1 LFGGFAFLLANMLY
15 ATYHGKPSVA
25 PLLSISTIFNPTAK
39 PMVMPV
45 NPADVFAGLV
55 LLTPLS
61 MTFEV
66 LLWRGYRDLPADR
79 VPVVRQPPRPE
90 PAVRAVDTSRRLRA
104 APGPVLLR
112 AGPPSPRAADE

>member
-55 LLTPLS
+55 LLAPLS

-66 LLWRGYRDLPADR
+66 LLWPWISRSSGGPCSRGSPTPTARTGCSSCGHIPSATGCSWPR
-79 VPVVRQPPRPE
+79 SSSGWAAEPPCR
-90 PAVRAVDTSRRLRA
+90 
-104 APGPVLLR
+104 
-112 AGPPSPRAADE
+112 